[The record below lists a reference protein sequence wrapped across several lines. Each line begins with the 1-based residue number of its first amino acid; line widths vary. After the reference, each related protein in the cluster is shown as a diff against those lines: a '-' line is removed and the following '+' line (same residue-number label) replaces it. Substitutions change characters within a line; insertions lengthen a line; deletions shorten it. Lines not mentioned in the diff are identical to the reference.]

1 MVQSVELL
9 YLSKMDVETVLTV
22 ILYRRWQKR
31 RDRRRRYWVHPI
43 LSHRL
48 TESQYIILYPKL
60 RQFGPKFF
68 NYFRMSIKSFDD
80 LLALINDELVAD
92 KNAVRYSISPEEKLI
107 ITLRYLATGC
117 SLGTL
122 SYDYRIGKSTVATII
137 PHVCETIWRKLRPIV
152 MSEPTKEKWYEI
164 STIFEKNSKFPNCL
178 GALDGKHIRLIQPEQ
193 SMHYNYKHFFSL
205 VLLAIADAN
214 YCFVWVDI
222 GAYGKN
228 SDSGIFNNSSL
239 YKKLTERSLDL
250 PEPKALL
257 IQNRPTVLPYVIVAD
272 EAFGM
277 MENLMRP
284 YGGRSLTYAKKIFNN
299 RLTLARR
306 YVECTFG
313 IMCNKWR
320 ILHRPL
326 DVNIGFAEKIVKAI
340 CTLHNYVR
348 MRDGY
353 NYEDTLY
360 TPPLENV
367 ASHYTGR
374 AVRQADNVRVH
385 LTNYFINEGKVDC
398 LDRNI

>member
-1 MVQSVELL
+1 
-9 YLSKMDVETVLTV
+9 
-22 ILYRRWQKR
+22 
-31 RDRRRRYWVHPI
+31 
-43 LSHRL
+43 
-48 TESQYIILYPKL
+48 
-60 RQFGPKFF
+60 
-68 NYFRMSIKSFDD
+68 MSIKSFDD
-80 LLALINDELVAD
+80 LLALINEELVAD
-92 KNAVRYSISPEEKLI
+92 ENTVAIYPFHQKKLI

-137 PHVCETIWRKLRPIV
+137 PHVCETIWRKLKPIV

-164 STIFEKNSKFPNCL
+164 SEIFEKHSKFPNCL
-178 GALDGKHIRLIQPEQ
+178 GALDGKHIRL
-193 SMHYNYKHFFSL
+193 MAL
-205 VLLAIADAN
+205 ADAN

-228 SDSGIFNNSSL
+228 SDSGIFKNSSL

-250 PEPKALL
+250 PDPKTLL
-257 IQNRPTVLPYVIVAD
+257 IKNRPTVLPYVIVAD

-326 DVNIGFAEKIVKAI
+326 DVNMCFAEKIVKAI

-353 NYEDTLY
+353 NFDDTLY
-360 TPPLENV
+360 TPQLENL

-374 AVRQADNVRVH
+374 AVRQADNMVLAPPVPLVTCLRLQSPGQDLIGLRQISALLGGAGPEDKVH
-385 LTNYFINEGKVDC
+385 GHDQGDEENRADADETVALGFV
-398 LDRNI
+398 

>member
-1 MVQSVELL
+1 M
-9 YLSKMDVETVLTV
+9 
-22 ILYRRWQKR
+22 
-31 RDRRRRYWVHPI
+31 
-43 LSHRL
+43 
-48 TESQYIILYPKL
+48 
-60 RQFGPKFF
+60 FF
-68 NYFRMSIKSFDD
+68 FSF
-80 LLALINDELVAD
+80 
-92 KNAVRYSISPEEKLI
+92 
-107 ITLRYLATGC
+107 RYLAIGC

-137 PHVCETIWRKLRPIV
+137 PHVCETIWKKLRPIV

-178 GALDGKHIRLIQPEQ
+178 GALDGKHIRLIQPEHTG
-193 SMHYNYKHFFSL
+193 SMYYNYKNYFSL
-205 VLLAIADAN
+205 VLLALADAN

-228 SDSGIFNNSSL
+228 SDSGIFKNSSL

-257 IQNRPTVLPYVIVAD
+257 IQNGQTVLPYVIVAD

-284 YGGRSLTYAKKIFNN
+284 YGGRSLTYAKKIFNY

-340 CTLHNYVR
+340 CTLQNYVR

-360 TPPLENV
+360 TPPLENL

-385 LTNYFINEGKVDC
+385 LTNYFINEGKVDWQ
-398 LDRNI
+398 DRNI

>member
-1 MVQSVELL
+1 
-9 YLSKMDVETVLTV
+9 
-22 ILYRRWQKR
+22 
-31 RDRRRRYWVHPI
+31 
-43 LSHRL
+43 
-48 TESQYIILYPKL
+48 
-60 RQFGPKFF
+60 
-68 NYFRMSIKSFDD
+68 
-80 LLALINDELVAD
+80 
-92 KNAVRYSISPEEKLI
+92 
-107 ITLRYLATGC
+107 
-117 SLGTL
+117 
-122 SYDYRIGKSTVATII
+122 
-137 PHVCETIWRKLRPIV
+137 

-164 STIFEKNSKFPNCL
+164 SSIFQKNSKFPHCL
-178 GALDGKHIRLIQPEQ
+178 GALDGKHIRLIQPEHSG
-193 SMHYNYKHFFSL
+193 SMYYNYKNYFSL
-205 VLLAIADAN
+205 VLMALADAN

-222 GAYGKN
+222 GAHGKN
-228 SDSGIFNNSSL
+228 SDSGIFKNSSL

-250 PEPKALL
+250 PEPKAML

-284 YGGRSLTYAKKIFNN
+284 YGGRSLSYAKKIFNN

-360 TPPLENV
+360 TPPLENL

-385 LTNYFINEGKVDC
+385 LTNYFINEGKIDW
-398 LDRNI
+398 LDGNI